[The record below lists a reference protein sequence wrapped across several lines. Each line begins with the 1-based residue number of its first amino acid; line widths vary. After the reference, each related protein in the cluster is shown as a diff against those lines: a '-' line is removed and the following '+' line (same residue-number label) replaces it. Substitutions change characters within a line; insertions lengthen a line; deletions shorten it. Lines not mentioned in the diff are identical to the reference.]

1 MLARELR
8 LDELLD
14 ISAGRL
20 DFQGRRLVLHSV
32 NAFAQLRKDLLES
45 VGPETARRIF
55 TRFGYFSGQADAAA
69 MKRLFTWDTPLELLR
84 AGPALHTMMGVVRAH
99 FESLEA
105 DPEAKTFRAVIT
117 WRDSGEAE
125 EHLAAIGKSEEPVCW
140 MLTGYAS
147 GFATFCLGFNVY
159 FRETACVAKGDAVCL
174 GEGRDGNSWGDELDA
189 IRPFFHASDI
199 RGSVRDL
206 TEALKRKTREL
217 ERQKVK
223 LSNLEHAKTV
233 GYVEVHSKSFQKSL
247 DVAYRV
253 ARFDSSVLIV
263 GETGA
268 GKEVLARY
276 IHHNSTRSQGK
287 FVAINCASL
296 PETLLESELFGHKAG
311 SFTGAV
317 RDRIGL
323 FEEANNGT
331 IFLDEIGDISPA
343 MQTRLLRVL
352 QEHEVVRVGEN
363 LPRKITSRVISA
375 THRDLAKEVAEGRFR
390 EDLYYRIRIIEID
403 VPPLRDRVDD
413 ILPLARFFIGKLS
426 KKLKIAG
433 LRLDAT
439 SVDYLLTYPWPGN
452 VRELENILERAAI
465 LAGDGVI
472 RPEHLPFSMTQG
484 AGTAER
490 VRVDPLSVTLEELE
504 LSHIRE
510 VLHICGGNKAKAAK
524 ALGISAATMWRK
536 LKE

>member
-1 MLARELR
+1 
-8 LDELLD
+8 
-14 ISAGRL
+14 
-20 DFQGRRLVLHSV
+20 
-32 NAFAQLRKDLLES
+32 
-45 VGPETARRIF
+45 
-55 TRFGYFSGQADAAA
+55 
-69 MKRLFTWDTPLELLR
+69 
-84 AGPALHTMMGVVRAH
+84 
-99 FESLEA
+99 
-105 DPEAKTFRAVIT
+105 
-117 WRDSGEAE
+117 
-125 EHLAAIGKSEEPVCW
+125 
-140 MLTGYAS
+140 
-147 GFATFCLGFNVY
+147 
-159 FRETACVAKGDAVCL
+159 
-174 GEGRDGNSWGDELDA
+174 
-189 IRPFFHASDI
+189 
-199 RGSVRDL
+199 
-206 TEALKRKTREL
+206 
-217 ERQKVK
+217 
-223 LSNLEHAKTV
+223 
-233 GYVEVHSKSFQKSL
+233 
-247 DVAYRV
+247 
-253 ARFDSSVLIV
+253 VLIV

-426 KKLKIAG
+426 KKLKITG

-439 SVDYLLTYPWPGN
+439 CVEYLLSYPWPGN

-484 AGTAER
+484 SGAAER
-490 VRVDPLSVTLEELE
+490 ARMDPLSVTLSELE

-510 VLHICGGNKAKAAK
+510 VLRLCGGNKAKAAK